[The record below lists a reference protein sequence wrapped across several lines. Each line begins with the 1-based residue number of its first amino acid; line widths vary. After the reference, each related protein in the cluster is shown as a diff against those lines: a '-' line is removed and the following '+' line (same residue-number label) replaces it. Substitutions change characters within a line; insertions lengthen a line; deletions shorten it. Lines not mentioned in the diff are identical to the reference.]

1 MKKYTHIQFKQD
13 EHKPYQVNI
22 IAEVEENGWFY
33 TDIIGR
39 FSFYDMSGNIIL
51 ENGTRKHYKRFSA
64 MMNLVYTLDQCAM
77 MDSNLIETVKGEAKQ
92 LKQERLMEVVSEQ
105 QEESTTNT
113 IETKINTTD
122 EVNENTTYTA
132 FNRSFSS
139 YDEAYNFCTSCDF
152 DPSIIQQEG
161 LTTVIPVDLQY
172 FSSSTE
178 QAMEEDNIKIDQ
190 QEIPSILYFNT
201 YNPEQLTHTQW
212 QQDISKHTAKY
223 NELSNNEILSHD
235 EFQSLIDNNYRF
247 WVKVVNKN
255 PYYHKDSYLIELF
268 LSYINKQITFYIE
281 RNTYKQISINN

>member
-1 MKKYTHIQFKQD
+1 
-13 EHKPYQVNI
+13 
-22 IAEVEENGWFY
+22 
-33 TDIIGR
+33 
-39 FSFYDMSGNIIL
+39 
-51 ENGTRKHYKRFSA
+51 
-64 MMNLVYTLDQCAM
+64 
-77 MDSNLIETVKGEAKQ
+77 
-92 LKQERLMEVVSEQ
+92 
-105 QEESTTNT
+105 
-113 IETKINTTD
+113 
-122 EVNENTTYTA
+122 
-132 FNRSFSS
+132 
-139 YDEAYNFCTSCDF
+139 
-152 DPSIIQQEG
+152 
-161 LTTVIPVDLQY
+161 
-172 FSSSTE
+172 
-178 QAMEEDNIKIDQ
+178 MEEDNIKIDQ